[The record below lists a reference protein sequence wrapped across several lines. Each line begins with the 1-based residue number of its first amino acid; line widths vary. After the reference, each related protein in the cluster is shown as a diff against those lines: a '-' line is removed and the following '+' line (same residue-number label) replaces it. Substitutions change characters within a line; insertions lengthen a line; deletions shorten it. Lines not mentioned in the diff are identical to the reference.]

1 MAASSLYD
9 DVLMEHIRNARNYR
23 VIDTPDQRSEAS
35 NPLCGDTFTLYLRVT
50 GDVVEDAAFQCE
62 CCGIAMAS
70 ASIMT
75 EWVRGRRV
83 REAIDAVAAFRQA
96 IAQRVERLGGEAH
109 PDHHAVLQV
118 VKANPSRDRC
128 ALLGWGALES
138 ALERAS
144 AAPGSD

>member
-1 MAASSLYD
+1 MPASSLYD

-23 VIDTPDQRSEAS
+23 VIEAPHERSEVS
-35 NPLCGDTFTLYLRVT
+35 NPLCGDTFTLYVRVT

-75 EWVRGRRV
+75 EWIRGRRV
-83 REAIDAVAAFRQA
+83 NEAMNTAAAFRQA
-96 IAQRVERLGGEAH
+96 IARKVERLDREAH
-109 PDHHAVLQV
+109 PDHPAVLQV

-128 ALLGWGALES
+128 ALLGWSALEA